1 VTLPL
6 HDSDAAAGPS
16 PDGAAPRAPELHR
29 AILSGLE
36 VFAQSVANIAPTATP
51 TLVIPL
57 VFIVVGG
64 GAWAAY
70 LFALIAISLVALN
83 INQFARRSSSP
94 GNIYTYIA
102 LGLGPTAAI
111 AIGWALLIAYVGTA
125 SAVTTGFTNYVNV
138 LVQEIFGWEGSLP
151 ALALVAVVG
160 LSIFGSWFVAY
171 KDVRISTQLMLVF
184 ELVSVALIIVVV
196 AATFLTHHGNLVT
209 DGLLLK
215 GTGLG
220 DLRLGLVLAIFS
232 FVGFES
238 ATSLG
243 SEAKNPLQTIPRAVL
258 RSAIFVGVLFIFA
271 AYASVLGFDGRA
283 ESLGD
288 SSAPIQDLASFAGL
302 GFLAIPITI
311 GAIVSFFAC
320 VLASV
325 TAGARVLFQL
335 GRHGYIHASLGDAH
349 ATNGTPHVAVTVVAV
364 VAFVPAAILTG
375 LGNNLFSI
383 YGWVGTT
390 ATLAFIVSYIAVSI
404 AAPVYLRRIGDLRAR
419 HIAVAAIAVAFLL
432 VAFVG
437 AVYPLPP
444 TPGQWPIIAFVVLLV
459 GGFAFGAVQ
468 LRRSAALQD
477 GIRADLDAIDL
488 RVEAASA
495 ADPALV
501 ATAAQS

>member
-1 VTLPL
+1 VTTPI
-6 HDSDAAAGPS
+6 HTPVVPD
-16 PDGAAPRAPELHR
+16 PDGLVPRPAELHR
-29 AILSGLE
+29 GILSSLE

-57 VFIVVGG
+57 VFIVTGA

-70 LFALIAISLVALN
+70 VFALIAISLVALN
-83 INQFARRSSSP
+83 INQFARRSASP

-138 LVQEIFGWEGSLP
+138 LVQEIFSWSGSLSS
-151 ALALVAVVG
+151 LALVAVVG
-160 LSIFGSWFVAY
+160 LSVLAAWFVAY
-171 KDVRISTQLMLVF
+171 KDVRLSTQLMLVF
-184 ELVSVALIIVVV
+184 ELVSVALIVVV
-196 AATFLTHHGNLVT
+196 VVATFLTHRGHLVT

-215 GTGLG
+215 GTGLA
-220 DLRLGLVLAIFS
+220 DLRLGLVLAVFS

-243 SEAKNPLQTIPRAVL
+243 NEARNPLRTIPRAVL

-283 ESLGD
+283 ENLGA
-288 SSAPIQDLASFAGL
+288 SSAPIQDLAGFAGL
-302 GFLAIPITI
+302 GFLSIPITV
-311 GAIVSFFAC
+311 GAVVSFFAC

-335 GRHGYIHASLGDAH
+335 SRHGYFHAALGDAH
-349 ATNGTPHVAVTVVAV
+349 ATNKTPHVAVTVTAIW
-364 VAFVPAAILTG
+364 AFIPAAILTG

-383 YGWVGTT
+383 YGWIGTT
-390 ATLAFIVSYIAVSI
+390 ATLAFIASYIAVSI
-404 AAPVYLRRIGDLRAR
+404 AAPVYLRRIGELKAQ
-419 HIAVAAIAVAFLL
+419 HIVVAVVAVAFLL

-444 TPGQWPIIAFVVLLV
+444 SPAQWPIIAFVVLLV
-459 GGFAFGAVQ
+459 GGFAFGVVQ
-468 LRRSAALQD
+468 LRRSTDLQH
-477 GIRADLDAIDL
+477 GIRADLAAIDS
-488 RVEAASA
+488 RVKAGVGA
-495 ADPALV
+495 
-501 ATAAQS
+501 